1 MQDIVN
7 VRIDE
12 RLIHGQVAVL
22 WSMETKATRIMVVDN
37 DVVKDPVNK
46 GALKMACPQQCKL
59 SILTAERAAENLKMN
74 KYEGERVFIIAKSP
88 ATLRAIE
95 EAGFHVEEVNV
106 GNMSGK
112 QNTKVIKKS
121 VACTQ
126 KDIEDFLFLAD
137 HGTKLNAKM
146 APTDED
152 VDFLSLLKHA

>member
-1 MQDIVN
+1 MQEIVN
-7 VRIDE
+7 VRVDE

-22 WSMETKATRIMVVDN
+22 WSTFTKATRIMVVDN

-59 SILTAERAAENLKMN
+59 SIITAQRAAENLIAN
-74 KYEGERVFIIAKSP
+74 KYEGEHVFVIAKGP
-88 ATLRAIE
+88 YTFREIE
-95 EAGFHVEEVNV
+95 EAGFHFEQINV

-126 KDIEDFLFLAD
+126 KDIEDFLYLASK
-137 HGTKLNAKM
+137 GIKLNAKM
-146 APTDED
+146 APTDDD
-152 VDFLSLLKHA
+152 VNFLELLKNA